1 MKRKLMT
8 GLATAAL
15 VMGFAGFVR
24 GEGADTVRI
33 EGRLGVVG
41 GVSEATTLSI
51 QLFKV
56 QRDHLGQF
64 QLAGPAE
71 NRIVTLEPGSG
82 GATGTFEAELEVG
95 DVEYE
100 VVVVPLDA
108 DGNMRSD
115 GRYYFAGPDMTGDYP
130 EKVVTLVPG
139 QVNQL
144 DMPLQWGWLSQRK
157 QSNILQ
163 VVPRKSKGDFLM
175 SVAVSDPTD
184 VRIM

>member
-1 MKRKLMT
+1 MKRNVMT
-8 GLATAAL
+8 CLAAGAL
-15 VMGFAGFVR
+15 VLGLSGLVK
-24 GEGADTVRI
+24 GDGPDTVRI
-33 EGRLGVVG
+33 EGRIGVVG
-41 GVSEATTLSI
+41 GVSQTTTLSI

-71 NRIVTLEPGSG
+71 NRIVTLEPGSA
-82 GATGTFEAELEVG
+82 GATGTFDADLEVG
-95 DVEYE
+95 DIEYE

-144 DMPLQWGWLSQRK
+144 DMPLDWGWSSKRK

-175 SVAVSDPTD
+175 SVSVSDPTD
-184 VRIM
+184 VKIM